1 MINLDEII
9 RQLTVNAEAISAL
22 MRTIPE
28 EQARWK
34 PNDETWS
41 MLEVMGHVYN
51 EERLDFRKH
60 LKEMFQNPPQ
70 GNPLGSDSG
79 GWTPPWS
86 PFPKEEL
93 VSATN
98 LQQAL
103 DRFLREREDS
113 LAWLKGLKAADWN
126 ITSQAP
132 WGPISAGDVLVSW
145 VEHDF
150 LHIRQVNE
158 LLYAWVEKQAAPY
171 LVQYAGGW

>member
-34 PNDETWS
+34 PNTETWS

-60 LKEMFQNPPQ
+60 LKEMFQEPS
-70 GNPLGSDSG
+70 L
-79 GWTPPWS
+79 PWS

-93 VSATN
+93 VFVAD

-103 DRFLREREDS
+103 EGFLSERKDS
-113 LAWLKGLKAADWN
+113 LVWLKELKTVDWD

-132 WGPISAGDVLVSW
+132 WGPICAGDVLVSW

-150 LHIRQVNE
+150 LHVRQMNE
-158 LLYAWVEKQAAPY
+158 LLYAWVEKQSAPY
-171 LVQYAGGW
+171 SVQYAGGW

>member
-9 RQLTVNAEAISAL
+9 RQLTVNAEAIGAL
-22 MRTIPE
+22 MRTIPD

-34 PNDETWS
+34 PNAETWS

-60 LKEMFQNPPQ
+60 LKEMFLDPP
-70 GNPLGSDSG
+70 G
-79 GWTPPWS
+79 PWS
-86 PFPKEEL
+86 PFPDEEL
-93 VSATN
+93 VSVTD

-103 DRFLREREDS
+103 DGFLGEREDS
-113 LAWLKGLKAADWN
+113 LAWLKGLNAPDWD

-132 WGPISAGDVLVSW
+132 WGPISAGEVMVSW

-150 LHIRQVNE
+150 LHIRQMNE

-171 LVQYAGGW
+171 SVQYAGGW